1 MALIACPECGK
12 EISNQA
18 PPCIHCEMCIR
29 DRTYNIHHYTLRDLE
44 DSHEPSP
51 LLKQL
56 RDEGKIGFKTGEG
69 FQKWTPEQ
77 VAQSNAELNEYLIRM
92 LYGK

>member
-1 MALIACPECGK
+1 MLVRHPSRLVCRSSPG
-12 EISNQA
+12 N
-18 PPCIHCEMCIR
+18 
-29 DRTYNIHHYTLRDLE
+29 
-44 DSHEPSP
+44 SHEPSP

>member
-1 MALIACPECGK
+1 MVGL
-12 EISNQA
+12 
-18 PPCIHCEMCIR
+18 
-29 DRTYNIHHYTLRDLE
+29 DLTYNIHEYVLPYIE

-51 LLKQL
+51 LLVKL
-56 RDEGKIGFKTGEG
+56 KEEGKLGFKTGEG

>member
-1 MALIACPECGK
+1 M
-12 EISNQA
+12 
-18 PPCIHCEMCIR
+18 
-29 DRTYNIHHYTLRDLE
+29 E
-44 DSHEPSP
+44 DTHEPSP
-51 LLKQL
+51 LLKRL

-77 VAQSNAELNEYLIRM
+77 IQQSKDGLNDYLVKA